1 MLRNPV
7 PSVPLAAPVQQPV
20 APMQQPGAP
29 GLVAP
34 TSDTWRG
41 TLGRLRGHERR
52 YGDNRAESRYNVY
65 GDDQFV
71 NYRPP
76 GTQ

>member
-1 MLRNPV
+1 MVNMTPADFAGQGAGPFSNAGMLRNPV
-7 PSVPLAAPVQQPV
+7 PSVPLAAPVQQLV

-52 YGDNRAESRYNVY
+52 YG
-65 GDDQFV
+65 G
-71 NYRPP
+71 
-76 GTQ
+76 